1 MTNNTKPRGRKKA
14 TGRYDTRE
22 ELVRYVCGAYYNGPQ
37 NQSQIAKA
45 ARVSAGVVQKI
56 LDGEEGTAWRQAQ
69 KEQDA

>member
-1 MTNNTKPRGRKKA
+1 MTDTAKPRGRKKA

-22 ELVRYVCGAYYNGPQ
+22 ELVDYVCSAYHNGPQ
-37 NQSQIAKA
+37 NQAQIATA

-56 LDGEEGTAWRQAQ
+56 LDGEEGKAWRQAQ